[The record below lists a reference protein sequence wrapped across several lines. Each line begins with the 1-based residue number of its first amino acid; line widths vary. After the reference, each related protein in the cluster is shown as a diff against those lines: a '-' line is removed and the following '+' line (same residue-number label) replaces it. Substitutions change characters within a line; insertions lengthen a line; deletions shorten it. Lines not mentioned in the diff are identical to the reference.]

1 LAENWWDR
9 RAKGSFHAVGIRPS
23 GV

>member
-9 RAKGSFHAVGIRPS
+9 RANGSFHALGIGPP